1 MATSN
6 PVPADADPAAYR
18 NQVELVGRLAAD
30 PVARVLPSGDEVLNL
45 RVVVPRPEGAVGP
58 AVDTLDCAA
67 WTPGARR
74 LVGRWRA
81 GDLVAV
87 EGALHRRFWRTAAGP
102 ASRYEVAVERG
113 RRLVRAEPAAP
124 RRRRPA

>member
-1 MATSN
+1 MTNAF
-6 PVPADADPAAYR
+6 PAPAAGDPAGPR
-18 NQVELVGRLAAD
+18 NHVELVGRLAAD
-30 PVARVLPSGDEVLNL
+30 PLPRVLPSGDEVLTL
-45 RVVVPRPEGAVGP
+45 RLVVPRPDGAFGP

-74 LVGRWRA
+74 LVGRWRT
-81 GDLVAV
+81 GDVVAV
-87 EGALHRRFWRTAAGP
+87 EGALRRRFWRTPTGP

-113 RRLVRAEPAAP
+113 RRLVKAEAEPP